1 MLAVFM
7 LPVGAIVYLIAFAV
21 LWETTTGL
29 RPDEPLLVWSG
40 VIAGI
45 FVAAYW
51 LLLWFRSIRW
61 TRERVLLTVGA
72 SVFAIGSGSFGAWL
86 VGLMEADVGAFVS
99 GPIAIFSWLILTV
112 FIWRDTRRERARR
125 IDIRAGGALV
135 CPVCGYNMTGLRQ
148 TICPECGA
156 TYTID
161 ELVASQPGE
170 EAAEIEEPSAAR

>member
-21 LWETTTGL
+21 LWETLGF
-29 RPDEPLLVWSG
+29 RPDERLFVLSG

-72 SVFAIGSGSFGAWL
+72 SVFAIGSGSLGAWW
-86 VGLMEADVGAFVS
+86 VGLRDDEVGAFVS

-125 IDIRAGGALV
+125 IDVRAGGALV